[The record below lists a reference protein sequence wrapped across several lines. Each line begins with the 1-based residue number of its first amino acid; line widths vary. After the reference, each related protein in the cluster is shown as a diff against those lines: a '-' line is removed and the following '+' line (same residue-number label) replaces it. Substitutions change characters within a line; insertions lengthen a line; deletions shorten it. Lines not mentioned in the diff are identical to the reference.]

1 MALLSKEEGDGIV
14 LECQLK
20 NYYPNKVT
28 VQWFSDNQP
37 LTAKNNKELQNTDKA
52 EKSFTYISQISIGT
66 QYEDKRYT
74 CKATHE
80 TKEIKEEYSLCKL
93 KSVLKPSIEVK
104 RARLEEI
111 LKENKVKF
119 SCTVK
124 APHTTTVSWLAN
136 GVRKGGTISKEQP
149 NIIVNNLTLTTSE
162 WSNLKTI
169 ACTAKHPCF
178 PEERAEIPA
187 DDKQKDP
194 VVVIRRPFQKSAQSG
209 SALLECVVKDLSSGD
224 VCIKFQAN
232 NADISGFICTDC
244 APSENTWS
252 LTTPFTI
259 PAEYQKKENT
269 FTCTVYRPFKQ
280 WKSQPTGNIFDDP
293 TIELVVVPSVG
304 QSSSEPQKL
313 LCSGEGFD
321 PKIKWISNKLEK
333 QSTALDV
340 TMMENGRVKVYSEIS
355 VPQTEW
361 NQEVTYT
368 CQIVE
373 GQSRKTKEKDIRIC
387 GGKRAISDRNEF
399 KPSIE
404 VKRARLEE
412 ILKENKVK
420 LSCTVKAPHT
430 TTVSWLANGVRKGG
444 TISKEQPNII
454 VNNLTLTTSEW
465 SNLKTIACTAKHP
478 CFPEERAEIPADDK
492 QKDPVV
498 VIRRPFQKSAQS
510 GSALL
515 ECVVK
520 DLSSGDVCIKF
531 QANNADISGF
541 ICTDCAPSEN
551 TWSLTTPFTIPAEY
565 QKKENIF
572 TCTVYRPFKQWKSQ
586 PTGNIFDDPT
596 IELVVVP
603 SVGQSSSE
611 PQKLLCSGEGFDPK
625 IKWIS
630 KSIERPSTSLDVTM
644 MENGRVKVYS
654 EISVPQT
661 EWNQEVTYTCQIVDG
676 HSMKPTQNKSINI
689 CGVIAPSS
697 QKAAVYLL
705 GPSQNHVR
713 SGAALYLTCLV
724 VGQSVKHF
732 SIQWKVNGTVHK
744 PNVYEQ
750 NPTDHANG
758 TQSKKSILEVSN
770 QQWNAYALFSCEVKH
785 LCSTVTQ
792 QQNIS
797 KTREPKQPI
806 VSILRPSDS
815 DLSGPQN
822 TNLLC
827 FITGFFPSDISVEWQ
842 LNGTKLVE
850 SHFTNSPVVAH
861 TSGGFSMHSA
871 LILPASQ
878 WKEGVYSCIVSHES
892 CQVPITATLEN
903 LYASVIPSAPS
914 VELLQSAS
922 RLVCLV
928 YGFSPSAINIT
939 WLLGTTEVSAQNDT
953 NPAKGPDGKF
963 SIRSYLQIQPASWAP
978 GEVYSCRITHATGT
992 QSHNIS
998 KSAMFEEAIFMN
1010 ENKPESITQ
1019 DTVEEAW
1026 NMACAFLTL
1035 FLLSLLYGCTVT
1047 LVKVKPE

>member
-20 NYYPNKVT
+20 DYYPNKVT

-321 PKIKWISNKLEK
+321 PKIKWISKSMEK

-368 CQIVE
+368 CQIVD
-373 GQSRKTKEKDIRIC
+373 GQSRKTKEKDIR
-387 GGKRAISDRNEF
+387 
-399 KPSIE
+399 
-404 VKRARLEE
+404 
-412 ILKENKVK
+412 
-420 LSCTVKAPHT
+420 
-430 TTVSWLANGVRKGG
+430 
-444 TISKEQPNII
+444 
-454 VNNLTLTTSEW
+454 
-465 SNLKTIACTAKHP
+465 
-478 CFPEERAEIPADDK
+478 
-492 QKDPVV
+492 
-498 VIRRPFQKSAQS
+498 
-510 GSALL
+510 
-515 ECVVK
+515 
-520 DLSSGDVCIKF
+520 
-531 QANNADISGF
+531 
-541 ICTDCAPSEN
+541 
-551 TWSLTTPFTIPAEY
+551 
-565 QKKENIF
+565 
-572 TCTVYRPFKQWKSQ
+572 
-586 PTGNIFDDPT
+586 
-596 IELVVVP
+596 
-603 SVGQSSSE
+603 
-611 PQKLLCSGEGFDPK
+611 
-625 IKWIS
+625 
-630 KSIERPSTSLDVTM
+630 
-644 MENGRVKVYS
+644 
-654 EISVPQT
+654 
-661 EWNQEVTYTCQIVDG
+661 
-676 HSMKPTQNKSINI
+676 I